1 VYGSPVLRSLLF
13 HGLDSTVVDEV
24 LASARKRAF
33 QPGDIVFHA
42 GDPGDSVQVVA
53 RGHFALRLVTPRGDV
68 CMTRVFG
75 PGDMFG
81 RVALGTIEAVREATV
96 ISLDAGETFELF
108 RRQLDELRAAYPSV
122 NDALIAMAGLELR
135 RVSIRLLEALY
146 IDADRRVRRRL
157 LELGEDYRD
166 GSGPSAIPL
175 TQEDIA
181 ALAGTSRATVSRVLA
196 EEERRGTIAKRRR
209 SIELL
214 DVDELTR
221 WARWPGAVDIPSAGD
236 SAGAALRLATDAVPP
251 TR

>member
-1 VYGSPVLRSLLF
+1 VYGSPVLPSLLF
-13 HGLDSTVVDEV
+13 HGLDAAVVEEV
-24 LASARKRAF
+24 LAGARKRTF
-33 QPGDIVFHA
+33 RRGDIVFHA

-53 RGHFALRLVTPRGDV
+53 RGHFALRLVTPPGDV

-81 RVALGTIEAVREATV
+81 RVALGTIEAVRDATV
-96 ISLDAGETFELF
+96 LSLDDSETFELF
-108 RRQLDELRAAYPSV
+108 RGQLDELRAAHPSV

-166 GSGPSAIPL
+166 GSGPPAIPL

-196 EEERRGTIAKRRR
+196 EEQRRGTIAKRRR

-214 DVDELTR
+214 DVEELSR
-221 WARWPGAVDIPSAGD
+221 WARWPGNGDDPSSRD
-236 SAGAALRLATDAVPP
+236 SANAAAET
-251 TR
+251 

>member
-1 VYGSPVLRSLLF
+1 VRQSLLF
-13 HGLDSTVVDEV
+13 HGLDAAVVEEL
-24 LASARKRAF
+24 LAGARRRTF
-33 QPGDIVFHA
+33 RRGDIIFHA
-42 GDPGDSVQVVA
+42 GDPGDSVQVIV

-96 ISLDAGETFELF
+96 VSLDDSETFELF
-108 RRQLDELRAAYPSV
+108 RGQLDELRAAHPSV
-122 NDALIAMAGLELR
+122 SDALIAMAGLELR
-135 RVSIRLLEALY
+135 RVSVLLLEALY
-146 IDADRRVRRRL
+146 VDADRRVRRRL

-166 GSGPSAIPL
+166 GSTISAIPL

-209 SIELL
+209 RIEIL
-214 DVDELTR
+214 DAEELSR
-221 WARWPGAVDIPSAGD
+221 WARWPGDADDPSSRD
-236 SAGAALRLATDAVPP
+236 LART
-251 TR
+251 

>member
-1 VYGSPVLRSLLF
+1 VQSLLF
-13 HGLDSTVVDEV
+13 HGLDAAVVEDV
-24 LASARKRAF
+24 LAGARKRTF
-33 QPGDIVFHA
+33 ERGDVVYHA
-42 GDPGDSVQVVA
+42 GDPGDSVQVIA

-96 ISLDAGETFELF
+96 VSLDETETFELF
-108 RRQLDELRAAYPSV
+108 RRQLDELRAAHPSV
-122 NDALIAMAGLELR
+122 NDALIALAGLELR
-135 RVSIRLLEALY
+135 NVSVRLLEALY
-146 IDADRRVRRRL
+146 VDADRRVRRRL
-157 LELGEDYRD
+157 LELGEAYR
-166 GSGPSAIPL
+166 GGAAIPAIPL

-214 DVDELTR
+214 DVEELSR
-221 WARWPGAVDIPSAGD
+221 WARWPGDADDPSSRD
-236 SAGAALRLATDAVPP
+236 LARPRVVV
-251 TR
+251 